1 MTTATLASPLL
12 AAGRL
17 LGLIRGRAAR
27 AAPEERAAPRPDPAD
42 PFGFDAPPV
51 LMRAFD
57 DCLTRAD

>member
-1 MTTATLASPLL
+1 MTSMTFVSPVLAL
-12 AAGRL
+12 GRL
-17 LGLIRGRAAR
+17 LERLRNRAASL
-27 AAPEERAAPRPDPAD
+27 APEERAARRDPAD

>member
-1 MTTATLASPLL
+1 MTSTTFVSPVLAM
-12 AAGRL
+12 GRVL
-17 LGLIRGRAAR
+17 KRLGNRAASL
-27 AAPEERAAPRPDPAD
+27 APEERAAARCDPAD